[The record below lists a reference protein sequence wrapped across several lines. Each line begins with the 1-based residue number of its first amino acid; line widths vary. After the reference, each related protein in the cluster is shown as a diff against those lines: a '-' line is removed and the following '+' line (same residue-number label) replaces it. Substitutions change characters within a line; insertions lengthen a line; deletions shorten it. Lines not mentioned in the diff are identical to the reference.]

1 MTGQKWPDGTGRD
14 AVGTMEIAI
23 SWILRVGVMLSLA
36 VVVVGTVLSFVH
48 HPNYVS
54 SKVALE
60 RVTGNS
66 ATFPHSLED
75 VWGGVKQARGSAIVL
90 GGLFLLIA
98 TPVMRVAVSIVAF
111 AIERDWIF
119 VVVTSTVLG
128 LLMLS
133 FLLGRA
139 G

>member
-1 MTGQKWPDGTGRD
+1 MTQQNGPTRNGRD
-14 AVGTMEIAI
+14 TIGAMEIAI

-48 HPNYVS
+48 HPDYVS

-60 RVTGNS
+60 RVTGNG
-66 ATFPHSLED
+66 AIFPHSVDE
-75 VWGGVKQARGSAIVL
+75 VWGGVKQTRGSAIVL
-90 GGLFLLIA
+90 AGLFLLIA
-98 TPVMRVAVSIVAF
+98 TPVMRVAVSIIAF